1 MKAFR
6 VVLAACCLVGLSA
19 CDELLPETVAPRD
32 GARSSGPAPSPP
44 PQGERAERV
53 PSVPTRPKVYFGE
66 MGGSRAEVEGAIADL
81 KTVGLWDDLT
91 KHLYRID
98 LKVRPGESG
107 VPEDRHLA
115 DARFL
120 RAQIARGTFDYP
132 KGAYCWIRFFPAAM
146 SDDLVRWNSYYDQ
159 GLTPDPP
166 PTERQF
172 WGSILGHEL
181 SHCPQKGT
189 ETSPE
194 DVALSWESR
203 VLEALRSA
211 GVE

>member
-1 MKAFR
+1 MDAFR
-6 VVLAACCLVGLSA
+6 LVLIAFCLVGLSA

-32 GARSSGPAPSPP
+32 GARPPVSAPTPP
-44 PQGERAERV
+44 PKGERAERV
-53 PSVPTRPKVYFGE
+53 PSVPARPQVNFGE
-66 MGGSRAEVEGAIADL
+66 LGGSAAEVKQAIADL
-81 KTVGLWDDLT
+81 KTVGLWDALT

-98 LKVRPGESG
+98 VKVRPGESG

-120 RAQIARGTFDYP
+120 RAEIARGTYDYP
-132 KGAYCWIRFFPAAM
+132 KGSYCWIRFFPAAM
-146 SDDLVRWNSYYDQ
+146 DEDLVRWNSYYDQ

-166 PTERQF
+166 PTVRQF

-181 SHCPQKGT
+181 SHCPQKGK

-194 DVALSWESR
+194 EVALSWERR
-203 VLEALRSA
+203 VLGALRAA